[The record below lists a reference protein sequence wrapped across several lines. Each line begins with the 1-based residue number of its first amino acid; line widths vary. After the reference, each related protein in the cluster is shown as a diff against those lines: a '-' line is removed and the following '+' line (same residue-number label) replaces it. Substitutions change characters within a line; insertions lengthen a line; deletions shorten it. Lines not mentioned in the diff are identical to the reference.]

1 MNLLATVPAALT
13 TLLTDVTAFLADVQE
28 YQIVVIAFSVIIALA
43 WRLKRK
49 S

>member
-1 MNLLATVPAALT
+1 MNVIATVPAALT
-13 TLLTDVTAFLADVQE
+13 TLLTDVEGFLGSVQD
-28 YQIVVIAFSVIIALA
+28 YQILVVVFSVIIALA